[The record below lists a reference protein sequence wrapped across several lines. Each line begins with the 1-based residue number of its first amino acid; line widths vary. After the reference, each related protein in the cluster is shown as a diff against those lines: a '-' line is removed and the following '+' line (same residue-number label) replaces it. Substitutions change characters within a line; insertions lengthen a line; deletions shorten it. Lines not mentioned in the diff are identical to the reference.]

1 MTCGPHG
8 DMSTCGVG
16 AVLAD
21 AGPRVYQW
29 ACSGRMVSVLVF
41 GITRGFTFTRTTLT
55 ASFSL
60 HDRVFD
66 KVQAPHP
73 PPQGLRAHRYVS
85 QWGLWITCHVPDTVL
100 SSGGDAAHGAY
111 SRVWEESPSI

>member
-1 MTCGPHG
+1 M
-8 DMSTCGVG
+8 G